1 MLFWHMA
8 WRNVWRYRRRS
19 LLTVLTIALG
29 LAFNILMRGIGDGF
43 HEQMVD
49 NSVRAQI
56 GHIEIHRAGYQHD
69 PGLMKTL
76 PDVQRLQT
84 VVPRTPHLRGYSFRV
99 LGDGL
104 ASTAENSAGVRIEG
118 IDPEAERGVTTI
130 DRAVIAGKFLSPGSN
145 RPVLIGERLSQSLA
159 AHVGDKVVLLVQAA
173 DGSMGAQ
180 LFRVAGI
187 FRSGSPELD
196 RSMVYVLRQDA
207 QLLFSLGDGL
217 SEVALLLDSS
227 ESVQQ
232 AKEFLDARLADR
244 PVEVLPWYVVEPFLR
259 QFIELDDAFF
269 YIIVLILFI
278 VISVGILNTV
288 MMSVFERV
296 REFGV
301 MMALGVK
308 PRQVVRLVVLEAA
321 ALAVVGVVLGVVL
334 GGSSTLLFAHTGID
348 LSSYSA
354 GASAL
359 GITTTVVRPLLTPQ
373 NLIFS
378 ALSVMAVVLLVALY
392 PAYEGG
398 ATAAGAGDPAHLA
411 QVSDDDANRTDRR
424 FQDLQNACGGACAH
438 RCESQDRARRFRGG
452 GGPFRIGQDHAAE
465 PDWRDRHSGLG
476 QHPYRRAGRSRR
488 RRRMSLRS
496 SVCATWASCSS
507 PSTCSR
513 C

>member
-29 LAFNILMRGIGDGF
+29 LAFNILMRAIGDGF

-49 NSVRAQI
+49 NSVRAGI
-56 GHIEIHRAGYQHD
+56 GHIEIHRSGYQHD
-69 PGLMKTL
+69 PGLLKTL
-76 PDVQRLQT
+76 PDVQLLER
-84 VVPRTPHLRGYSFRV
+84 VVPQTPHLRGYSFRV

-104 ASTAENSAGVRIEG
+104 ASTADNSAGVSIVG
-118 IDPEAERGVTTI
+118 IVPQAERTVTTI
-130 DRAVIAGKFLSPGSN
+130 DRAVIAGNFLDDGMS
-145 RPVLIGERLSQSLA
+145 RPVLIGERLSQSLGA
-159 AHVGDKVVLLVQAA
+159 RLNDKVVLMVQAA

-187 FRSGSPELD
+187 FRSGSPDLD
-196 RSMVYVLRQDA
+196 RGVVYLLRKDA
-207 QLLFSLGDGL
+207 QSLFSLAGGMT
-217 SEVALLLDSS
+217 EAALLLDSS
-227 ESVQQ
+227 ESVAAAQQ
-232 AKEFLDARLADR
+232 FLTSRLSGA

-301 MMALGVK
+301 MMALGAK

-321 ALAVVGVVLGVVL
+321 VLAVLGVAL
-334 GGSSTLLFAHTGID
+334 GALLGSVSTIVFAYTGID
-348 LSSYSA
+348 LSRYAA

-359 GITTTVVRPLLTPQ
+359 GITTTVIYPELTPR

-378 ALSVMAVVLLVALY
+378 DLSVVVVVLLVALY
-392 PAYEGG
+392 PAIK
-398 ATAAGAGDPAHLA
+398 AARLKPVEA
-411 QVSDDDANRTDRR
+411 
-424 FQDLQNACGGACAH
+424 
-438 RCESQDRARRFRGG
+438 
-452 GGPFRIGQDHAAE
+452 I
-465 PDWRDRHSGLG
+465 RHI
-476 QHPYRRAGRSRR
+476 
-488 RRRMSLRS
+488 
-496 SVCATWASCSS
+496 
-507 PSTCSR
+507 
-513 C
+513 